1 MSPGTVEC
9 PSGTFIRHCY
19 NMKKKIETHRLAM
32 MGLFTALAMI
42 FGYIEA
48 LLPISVGIPGVKLGI
63 ANIVIVFALYRLKP
77 TEVFLINIVRIV
89 LVGFMFGNLSMMI
102 YSLAGGILSL
112 SVMILLKK
120 SNQFSIYGVSIAG
133 GVFHNVGQLTVA
145 ILVLET
151 SSLIYYAPVL
161 LLSGMITGFVIAVT
175 AKEVL
180 KRIGN
185 S

>member
-1 MSPGTVEC
+1 M
-9 PSGTFIRHCY
+9 R
-19 NMKKKIETHRLAM
+19 IEIKRLAM

-42 FGYIEA
+42 FGYVEA
-48 LLPISVGIPGVKLGI
+48 ILPVSVGIPGVKLGL

-77 TEVFLINIVRIV
+77 SEAFLINLVRIV
-89 LVGFMFGNLSMMI
+89 LVNLMFGNLSIML
-102 YSLAGGILSL
+102 YSLAGGILSFCT
-112 SVMILLKK
+112 MALLKK
-120 SNQFSIYGVSIAG
+120 SDKFSIYGVSIAG
-133 GVFHNVGQLTVA
+133 GVFHNVGQLMVA

-151 SSLIYYAPVL
+151 GSLIYYGPVL
-161 LLSGMITGFVIAVT
+161 LVSGLITGLVIGIT